1 MRWTLVLICT
11 PLLGIAAAISEAAD
25 APIASIK
32 IVTGTASVVRQGAA
46 LVAEVNTRILPG
58 DTLKTGGDGALGVLF
73 ADDTSLSLGPNSELA
88 VDEFLFAPAQG
99 KLGFVMH
106 MLKGTA
112 AYVSGIIA
120 RLAPQ
125 SVRIDT
131 PVASIGIRGT
141 RILLMVD
148 DQP

>member
-1 MRWTLVLICT
+1 M
-11 PLLGIAAAISEAAD
+11 
-25 APIASIK
+25 
-32 IVTGTASVVRQGAA
+32 
-46 LVAEVNTRILPG
+46 AEVNTRILPG

-99 KLGFVMH
+99 KLGFVMR
-106 MLKGTA
+106 MLKGTV

-131 PVASIGIRGT
+131 PVATIGIRGT